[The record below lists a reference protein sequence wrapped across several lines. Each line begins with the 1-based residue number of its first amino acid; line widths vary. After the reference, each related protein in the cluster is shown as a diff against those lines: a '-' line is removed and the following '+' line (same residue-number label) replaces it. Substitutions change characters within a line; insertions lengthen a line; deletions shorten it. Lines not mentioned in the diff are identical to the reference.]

1 MRAGFSP
8 GTSIAEIAVG
18 GLDQQQAAERITQAY
33 NIPIELIYDDQYM
46 QVKPSQ
52 LGFELNITAMIA
64 AADQQRVTLPFWSS
78 FWDYLWNRPLNAS
91 DTTLQASIDENRI
104 RNFLMDEIASRY
116 DQVPASSIP
125 IPGTINFQVGS
136 PGLVLDIE
144 KSLPIIERALQS
156 AAERSVSLIIEEV
169 PPPPPPPH
177 YN

>member
-156 AAERSVSLIIEEV
+156 AAERSVSLIIEEA
-169 PPPPPPPH
+169 PPPDPH
-177 YN
+177 